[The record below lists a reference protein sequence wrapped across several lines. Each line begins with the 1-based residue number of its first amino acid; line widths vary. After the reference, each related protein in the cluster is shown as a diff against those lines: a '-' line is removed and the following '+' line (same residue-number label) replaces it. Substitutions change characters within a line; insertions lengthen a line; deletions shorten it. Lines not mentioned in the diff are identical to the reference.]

1 MSAKTAPGPRG
12 LPITGNLLAFRKN
25 PLHFLEQSFREYGA
39 LVHLRF
45 GPSRHLYLLTEP
57 DLIKE
62 VLLAKQQ
69 HFRKAKGLQTAKA
82 VVGEGILTS
91 EKEKHLRQRRLMQP
105 SFRKDR
111 ISAYGEAMVRYADR
125 MTAQWEAGQTRVI
138 TEDMMQLTLDII
150 METMFGSQLEEEIVG
165 GISRAIDVGMKYVST
180 RASSFIDLP
189 ASLPTK
195 SNREFQEASK
205 LLDGVIFSIIEK
217 RRKQQNGEA
226 GTGRK
231 DLLSMLLAARDE
243 DGSAMTDDQVR
254 DEVMTI
260 FLAGHE
266 TTANTLSWTWYLLA
280 LNPEAER
287 KLHAELDSV
296 LQGRLPTPEDLDKL
310 EYLQLLLWESMRLY
324 PAVWAINREVVD
336 EVEIGGH
343 TFRPGDTIMMSQY
356 VMHRNPA
363 YYDRPEEFRPERFE
377 GDFMKTIPQ
386 FAYYPFGGGPR
397 VCIGNNF
404 AMMEAALIIAT
415 VGQRFGLR
423 LADGHP
429 PVELEPLITLRPK
442 NGLSMV
448 VEARG

>member
-1 MSAKTAPGPRG
+1 
-12 LPITGNLLAFRKN
+12 
-25 PLHFLEQSFREYGA
+25 
-39 LVHLRF
+39 
-45 GPSRHLYLLTEP
+45 
-57 DLIKE
+57 
-62 VLLAKQQ
+62 
-69 HFRKAKGLQTAKA
+69 
-82 VVGEGILTS
+82 
-91 EKEKHLRQRRLMQP
+91 
-105 SFRKDR
+105 
-111 ISAYGEAMVRYADR
+111 
-125 MTAQWEAGQTRVI
+125 
-138 TEDMMQLTLDII
+138 MMQLTLDII

-217 RRKQQNGEA
+217 RRNQQNGEA

-386 FAYYPFGGGPR
+386 FAYFPFGGGPR

>member
-1 MSAKTAPGPRG
+1 MSTKTVPGPRG
-12 LPITGNLLAFRKN
+12 LPITGHLLAFRKD
-25 PLHFLEQSFREYGA
+25 PLHFLEQSFREYGE

-45 GPSRHLYLLTEP
+45 GPSRHLYLLSNPE
-57 DLIKE
+57 LIKE
-62 VLLAKQQ
+62 VLLTKQQ

-111 ISAYGEAMVRYADR
+111 ISAYGEAMVHHAER
-125 MTAQWEAGQTRVI
+125 MTANWSGGQTRTI
-138 TEDMMQLTLDII
+138 TDDMMQLMLDII
-150 METMFGSQLEEEIVG
+150 METMFGSQLEPSIVG
-165 GISRAIDVGMKYVST
+165 EISRAIDVGMKYVST

-189 ASLPTK
+189 ASIPTK
-195 SNREFQEASK
+195 SNREFQQASK
-205 LLDGVIFSIIEK
+205 LLDGVIYGIIEK
-217 RRKQQNGEA
+217 RRNQTGEA
-226 GTGRK
+226 GTKRR

-243 DGSAMTDDQVR
+243 DGSSMTDEQVR

-266 TTANTLSWTWYLLA
+266 TTANTLSWTWYLLS

-296 LQGRLPTPEDLDKL
+296 LQGRRPTPDDMDKL

-324 PAVWAINREVVD
+324 PAVWAINREVVG

-356 VMHRNPA
+356 VMHRNPN
-363 YYDRPEEFRPERFE
+363 YYDRPELFRPERFE
-377 GDFMKTIPQ
+377 GDFLKTIPQ
-386 FAYYPFGGGPR
+386 FAYFPFGGGPR

-415 VGQRFGLR
+415 VGQRFKLR
-423 LADGHP
+423 LAEDHP
-429 PVELEPLITLRPK
+429 PVELEPLVTLRPK
-442 NGLSMV
+442 NGLRMS